1 MERQTVLWPTPSP
14 VNNKQ
19 VGSRVPMVTSSL
31 LYSYTHTHT
40 QAQTADQPRA
50 DELAL
55 SLPRGGC
62 VSSRPDFRV
71 SGVNSKVTNNA
82 SRRLDNKLHNFVRD
96 FNCPAEAWTPP
107 PPPTHLGLDRAIRL
121 RARTGRTFLHLF
133 VCLCTSVITGY
144 DPPDPSH
151 NPSPAD
157 TVKHVVCA
165 RRQADG
171 QIQSAIKSN
180 SSS

>member
-31 LYSYTHTHT
+31 LYSYTHT
-40 QAQTADQPRA
+40 QAQTADQARA
-50 DELAL
+50 GELAL

-82 SRRLDNKLHNFVRD
+82 SQRLDNKLHNFVRD
-96 FNCPAEAWTPP
+96 FNRPAEVWTL
-107 PPPTHLGLDRAIRL
+107 PTHLGLDRAIRL
-121 RARTGRTFLHLF
+121 RARTGRTFPHLF
-133 VCLCTSVITGY
+133 VCLCTSVITG
-144 DPPDPSH
+144 
-151 NPSPAD
+151 
-157 TVKHVVCA
+157 
-165 RRQADG
+165 
-171 QIQSAIKSN
+171 
-180 SSS
+180 